1 MWVIRLES
9 PKIELVQAIED
20 HAALLALT
28 SQRAYEKAA
37 EDHEHD
43 VWGPR
48 GYKSAK
54 DQLYYIEK
62 LETYSIVYDE
72 IIVGG
77 VVVSDNGFGVKE
89 IVRIFVDPD
98 FQGNGIGS
106 ATLSTLMEISEAKAL
121 TGGSI
126 KWNTANQSFL
136 EKNGFKRVGE
146 ITGDEPYVWYQKTL
160 EEPEFPSIKELDDT
174 VKRVIVEGE
183 IVEKAVPRAVRARR
197 GWQSLT
203 VTEATLKDDS
213 DDVVLMLWNEQI
225 KQCKVGDHV
234 RIEGGY
240 VKNYRGMRQ
249 LNVGKT
255 GSLITLD

>member
-1 MWVIRLES
+1 LSES

-20 HAALLALT
+20 HAALLALC

-37 EDHEHD
+37 EDHEQKA
-43 VWGPR
+43 WGPR

-77 VVVSDNGFGVKE
+77 FVVSDNGFGVKE

-98 FQGNGIGS
+98 FQRNGIAS
-106 ATLSTLMEISEAKAL
+106 TALSLLMELSEAKAW
-121 TGGSI
+121 TGGTI
-126 KWNTANQSFL
+126 KWNTANQRFL
-136 EKNGFKRVGE
+136 EKNGFEKLGE
-146 ITGDEPYVWYQKTL
+146 ITGDEPFVWYQKTL
-160 EEPEFPSIKELDDT
+160 DEPELPSIKELNEDMR
-174 VKRVIVEGE
+174 RVTVEGE
-183 IVEKAVPRAVRARR
+183 IVEKAVARSVRSRR
-197 GWQSLT
+197 GYQTLT
-203 VTEATLKDDS
+203 VTEATLKDKS

-255 GSLITLD
+255 GSLITLN

>member
-1 MWVIRLES
+1 LSES

-20 HAALLALT
+20 HAVLLALC

-37 EDHEHD
+37 EDHEQTA
-43 VWGPR
+43 WGPR

-98 FQGNGIGS
+98 FQRNGIAS
-106 ATLSTLMEISEAKAL
+106 TALSNLMEFSEAKAW
-121 TGGSI
+121 TGGTI
-126 KWNTANQSFL
+126 KWNTANQGFL
-136 EKNGFKRVGE
+136 EKNGFKRIGE

-160 EEPEFPSIKELDDT
+160 EKPEFPSIKELNEDMR
-174 VKRVIVEGE
+174 RVTVEGE
-183 IVEKAVPRAVRARR
+183 IVEKAIPRAVRARR

-203 VTEATLKDDS
+203 VTEATLKDKS